1 MDKFINRENFVVLM
15 YLVAIVAANLII
27 TAWGPAASIVTAFIF
42 IGLDLSSR
50 DFLHEAWDNDGLI
63 WKMALLI
70 AAGSIISYALNVAA
84 GPIALASFCAFA
96 AAGVIDAVVYHFL
109 KDRTRLV
116 RINGS
121 NVFSSAAD
129 SVIFPLMA
137 FGNFPG
143 VALIML
149 GQFASKFFGGALWG
163 FVIDWAYKKFDK
175 KKA

>member
-1 MDKFINRENFVVLM
+1 MNNIINRNNLIVLV
-15 YLVAIVAANLII
+15 YLAAIVSANLII
-27 TAWGPAASIVTAFIF
+27 TALGPAATIVTAFIF

-50 DFLHEAWDNDGLI
+50 DFLHEAWDNNGLV

-70 AAGSIISYALNVAA
+70 AAGSIISYGLNVAA

-96 AAGVIDAVVYHFL
+96 AAGIIDAIVYQFL
-109 KDRTRLV
+109 KDKTRLV

-121 NVFSSAAD
+121 NIFSSAAD

-137 FGNFPG
+137 FGSFPG
-143 VALIML
+143 IALIML

-175 KKA
+175 K